1 MKKRFPSA
9 FLSAFAV
16 VVAACLLTFFLTN
29 DYVGRKYQKIVDA
42 MEHSETE
49 FSSLAEAE
57 ELVKE
62 YFLGTV
68 DHDVTQEALIRAYV
82 SSLGDRYSRYLN
94 AAEFA
99 AYETSKNGA
108 GYGVGIRVAWD
119 ESEGALLIYNVFSG
133 SPAEEAGLR
142 RGDRITR
149 VAGKSVAE
157 AGAEASVSAIT
168 GAEGTEVDIHVIRTV
183 GGQILDFDFSVQRRS
198 VVVESAVGEMLGDDI
213 GYVQIFS
220 FNTNTPDQ
228 FKSAVEALKDAG
240 AKALVFDLRGNSG
253 GDLDACVK
261 MLDYLLPEG
270 ELFRVYDRDG
280 NYRVC
285 QSDPSFVDLPLA
297 VLINGGSAS
306 ASEIFA
312 FAVRWFQKGVLV
324 GETTFGKGTAQIVLK
339 MQDGGAII
347 LSNLRFTPPDGVS
360 TEGVGV
366 KPDLAVPYEGEDLY
380 LLPRED
386 DVQLNKALSV
396 LRGSSGSEVVTVEEP
411 SAGEP
416 ASTAETPA
424 AS

>member
-1 MKKRFPSA
+1 MKKRFPTA
-9 FLSAFAV
+9 FLSAFAA

-29 DYVGRKYQKIVDA
+29 DYVGKKYQKIVDA

-57 ELVKE
+57 ELVKK

-68 DHDVTQEALIRAYV
+68 DHDVTQEALVRAYV

-99 AYETSKNGA
+99 AYETSSNGA
-108 GYGVGIRVAWD
+108 GYGIGVRVAWD
-119 ESEGALLIYNVFSG
+119 ESDGALLIHNVFSG

-168 GAEGTEVDIHVIRTV
+168 GAEGSEVDIHVTRVV
-183 GGQILDFDFSVQRRS
+183 GGQTLDFDFSVPRRS
-198 VVVESAVGEMLGDDI
+198 VVIESASGEMLDPDI

-220 FNTNTPDQ
+220 FNSNTPDQ
-228 FKSAVEALKDAG
+228 FRGAVEALKEKG
-240 AKALVFDLRGNSG
+240 AKALIFDLRGNGG
-253 GDLDACVK
+253 GDLDACTQ

-280 NYRVC
+280 NYRAYE
-285 QSDPSFVDLPLA
+285 SDPSFVDLPMA
-297 VLINGGSAS
+297 VLINGESAS

-312 FAVRWFQKGVLV
+312 FSVRWFQKGVLV
-324 GETTFGKGTAQIVLK
+324 GETTLGKGTAQIVLK
-339 MQDGGAII
+339 MQDGGAVI
-347 LSNLRFTPPDGVS
+347 LSHLRFTPPDGVS
-360 TEGVGV
+360 TEGTGV

-380 LLPRED
+380 LLPREK
-386 DVQLNKALSV
+386 DVQLNRALAV

-411 SAGEP
+411 ATGEP
-416 ASTAETPA
+416 PSTSA